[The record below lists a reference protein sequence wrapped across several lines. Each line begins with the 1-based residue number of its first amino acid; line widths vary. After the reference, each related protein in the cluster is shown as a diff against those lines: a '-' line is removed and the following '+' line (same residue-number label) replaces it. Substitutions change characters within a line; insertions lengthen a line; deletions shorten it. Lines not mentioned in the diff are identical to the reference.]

1 MALLLVVEDKEVGL
15 LTFEYMEMVNMKV
28 KYQDF
33 F

>member
-1 MALLLVVEDKEVGL
+1 MVEDKEVGL

-33 F
+33 FQRV